1 MLLLG
6 GCTGLINTP
15 AGPVAPVEGVGGGS
29 GSGGSG
35 GGVAMPQGP
44 DCTGEQAMRVPIQR
58 LSVWQYERVVRDAL
72 GPTLKLGSTFP
83 LTQTKAAP
91 YSTFPEANPIGDTA
105 VKGIAETAEA
115 LADAVTDGL
124 PACTGAEPTCARSY
138 FSQLAS
144 KLFRRAP
151 TQAELDRLVA
161 LFTAMRADFTYRESV
176 ALGVAALLQHPQT
189 LYMVEQAVGALDHE
203 QVVARLAL
211 LYLGGLPDP
220 ALQGADVG
228 IAPLRVAEAKR
239 MMATAKGKEAL
250 SRFVFELLMLEGF
263 TADQYPAATQAAL
276 LEELH
281 RLVEDAVKQPNGFKA
296 LLTSNKAFVN
306 TALEGFYKLP
316 VMPKGPDGWRE
327 VSLPPD
333 ARVGVLTHPLL
344 MSRTAHGLEPSI
356 ILRGK
361 FVRNL
366 LLCQELA
373 NPPAGATAMQPDA
386 GTAASIRESSAARSA
401 IAQCKTCHQLMDP
414 LGFGFLQFDGAG
426 ALRPAEDG
434 HGEIIAGGQVT
445 GTFNGARELGTRLA
459 ASDEVARC
467 FAKQWL
473 RYAFGKREAAADV
486 CAAKSLG
493 DGFVASGKNLETLCS
508 SLAGLDAFSVRKAG
522 VQP

>member
-1 MLLLG
+1 
-6 GCTGLINTP
+6 
-15 AGPVAPVEGVGGGS
+15 V
-29 GSGGSG
+29 
-35 GGVAMPQGP
+35 QGP

-91 YSTFPEANPIGDTA
+91 YSTFPEANPSGDSA

-124 PACTGAEPTCARSY
+124 PGCTAAEATCARSY
-138 FSQLAS
+138 FSQLAA
-144 KLFRRAP
+144 KLFRRAA
-151 TQAELDRLVA
+151 TQAELDRIVA
-161 LFTAMRADFTYRESV
+161 LFTAMRVDFTYRESV

-189 LYMVEQAVGALDHE
+189 LYVVEQSLGTGMLPLDDR
-203 QVVARLAL
+203 QLVARLAL
-211 LYLGGLPDP
+211 LYLGGLPDA
-220 ALQGADVG
+220 ALSDAGVG
-228 IAPLRVAEAKR
+228 TPELRVAQARR
-239 MMATAKGKEAL
+239 MMATVKGKQAL
-250 SRFVFELLMLEGF
+250 ARFVFEFLMLEGF
-263 TADQYPAATQAAL
+263 EADQYPPATQAAL

-281 RLVEDAVKQPNGFKA
+281 RLVEDAVKQPNGFEA

-306 TALEGFYKLP
+306 ATLEAFYKLP

-327 VSLPPD
+327 VQLPAD
-333 ARVGVLTHPLL
+333 SRVGVLTHPLL

-373 NPPAGATAMQPDA
+373 NPPAGATALQPDA
-386 GTAASIRESSAARSA
+386 GVAATVRESSEARSA
-401 IAQCKTCHQLMDP
+401 IVQCRACHRLMDP
-414 LGFGFLQFDGAG
+414 IGFGFLQFDGAG
-426 ALRPAEDG
+426 TLRPAEDG
-434 HGEIIAGGQVT
+434 HGEIVAGGQVS

-459 ASDEVARC
+459 GSDEVARC

-473 RYAFGKREAAADV
+473 RYAFGKRETAADV
-486 CAAKSLG
+486 CAAKTLG
-493 DGFVASGKNLETLCS
+493 DGFVASGKNLETLFS
-508 SLAGLDAFSVRKAG
+508 SLAGLDAFSLRKAE
-522 VQP
+522 VVP